1 MAYCGGSISL
11 PESLVDKL
19 RGARSI
25 AVLTGSGVSAES
37 GVPTFREAQTG
48 LWERYDPHELATPEA
63 YQRDPKLVWE
73 WYSWRRE
80 LVERAAPNPG
90 HAALA
95 ELERNLI
102 GGFVLITQNV
112 DGLHRRA
119 GSQHVLELH
128 GNIMR
133 SLCPIEEV
141 IVEPSKDDDSI
152 PPSCPGCGAFLRPDV
167 VWFGEALPAG
177 PLEEAFRAAR
187 GCDLFIS
194 AGTSGLVHP
203 AASLPFEALRSGA
216 VLVEINP
223 NDTPLTR
230 HADYALRGRAGEALP
245 KLVAATFGEDRK
257 ESLGR

>member
-1 MAYCGGSISL
+1 MDDGSIPLLHSL
-11 PESLVDKL
+11 AITL
-19 RGARSI
+19 RDARSI

-63 YQRDPKLVWE
+63 YQREPKLVWE

-80 LVERAAPNPG
+80 LVEKAAPNPG
-90 HAALA
+90 HEALA
-95 ELERNLI
+95 DLERRLT
-102 GGFVLITQNV
+102 GEFVLITQNV

-119 GSQHVLELH
+119 GSRRIVELH

-133 SLCPIEEV
+133 SKCSIEE
-141 IVEPSKDDDSI
+141 IAIEPHEDDENV
-152 PPSCPGCGAFLRPDV
+152 PPICPGCGAYLRPDV

-177 PLEEAFRAAR
+177 PLEEAFGAAR

-194 AGTSGLVHP
+194 AGTSGLVQP
-203 AASLPFEALRSGA
+203 AASLPFEALRGGA

-230 HADYALRGRAGEALP
+230 HADYALRGLAVVALP
-245 KLVAATFGEDRK
+245 KLVEAAFDE
-257 ESLGR
+257 